1 MSMASYDDEISEPD
15 LTEFTTNVY
24 FESTCIQLYAFWKSS
39 PILAKK
45 LPKISF

>member
-1 MSMASYDDEISEPD
+1 MFMASYDDQISELV

-24 FESTCIQLYAFWKSS
+24 FESTRMQLNAFWKSS

-45 LPKISF
+45 LPKIGF